1 MCSLDLAD
9 RIGEPRVD
17 LALVDERDHRL
28 LGEQRSRCKLRGP
41 GEHGFECV
49 CDACRQLLDRASR
62 ARELILRPGKE
73 RRRTERVKTQAEYA
87 NPARGLQHELGGQLA
102 GEEQPRLD
110 GPRRAPFRDIDTLE
124 RIPEMKDQFR
134 AAVGQHDLRLTR
146 EHLGMALERPDPVHE
161 RRKSRN
167 RVAFDVV
174 HRRGRSHGRSHLF
187 KHDPARQPRLAPQM
201 KRMAIHKIS
210 RNSFLLVLVT
220 AVATSTAA
228 QQRPDYSGGWVAT
241 KDVPSGLP
249 AAPSPVFG
257 PRFWIEHKGDQL
269 TLVRP
274 IRETAVAITH
284 TLGGGEV
291 RTRVPGPM
299 CLGDSTT
306 ITSVSWEADAVVH
319 RINGTIVPGSTTV
332 IPSGARQ
339 TFRKAGP
346 DSIVVE
352 GVTRLAGSTD
362 PVTVA
367 TVYTRMADKPPAA
380 PVPAVKTAPATLER
394 LQWLAGTWSGGT
406 ATTTTEERW
415 TPASG
420 GSMLAVS
427 RTVRN
432 GSVSAFE
439 FLCIAERGGGL
450 VYTAMPNGRSPAT
463 DFTLTAIDDTSAT
476 FENPSHDFPKMIRY
490 AVRPDGTLEATISG
504 GSGSKPTTFVF
515 KKQ

>member
-1 MCSLDLAD
+1 MKKMTNLNLLRNTGVLLTLA
-9 RIGEPRVD
+9 IG
-17 LALVDERDHRL
+17 
-28 LGEQRSRCKLRGP
+28 
-41 GEHGFECV
+41 
-49 CDACRQLLDRASR
+49 
-62 ARELILRPGKE
+62 
-73 RRRTERVKTQAEYA
+73 
-87 NPARGLQHELGGQLA
+87 
-102 GEEQPRLD
+102 
-110 GPRRAPFRDIDTLE
+110 
-124 RIPEMKDQFR
+124 
-134 AAVGQHDLRLTR
+134 AVG
-146 EHLGMALERPDPVHE
+146 
-161 RRKSRN
+161 
-167 RVAFDVV
+167 VV
-174 HRRGRSHGRSHLF
+174 TL
-187 KHDPARQPRLAPQM
+187 
-201 KRMAIHKIS
+201 
-210 RNSFLLVLVT
+210 
-220 AVATSTAA
+220 TAA
-228 QQRPDYSGGWVAT
+228 PQRPDFSGGWVAS
-241 KDVPSGLP
+241 KDVPPGLP

-257 PRFWIEHKGDQL
+257 ARFWIEQKGDQL
-269 TLVRP
+269 TVVRP
-274 IRETAVAITH
+274 IRENAVAITH

-306 ITSVSWEADAVVH
+306 ITSVLWEADALVH

-339 TFRKAGP
+339 VFRKTGP
-346 DSIVVE
+346 DSVVVE
-352 GVTRLAGSTD
+352 GVTRLPGSTD

-367 TVYTRMADKPPAA
+367 TVYSRMNEKPPLA
-380 PVPAVKTAPATLER
+380 PAPSVKTAAATLDR

-420 GSMLAVS
+420 GSMLAIS

-432 GSVSAFE
+432 AAVSAFE

-450 VYTAMPNGRSPAT
+450 VYTAMPNGRAPAT

-504 GSGSKPTTFVF
+504 GAGQKPTTFTF